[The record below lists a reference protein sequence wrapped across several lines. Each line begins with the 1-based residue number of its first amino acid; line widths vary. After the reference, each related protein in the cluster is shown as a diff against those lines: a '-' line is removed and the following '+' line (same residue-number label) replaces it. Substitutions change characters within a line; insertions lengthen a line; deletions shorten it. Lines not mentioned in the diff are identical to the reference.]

1 MSSQRPTRRTTK
13 ASSPSVR
20 RPSVA
25 RKPSMRQTKQK
36 ATRAKQQP
44 SARAVSSQPV
54 QRRSASARPRAAAHS
69 SKEPSN
75 SKSRFSRTARR
86 ENVRKKHPHH
96 TTAQDLGRQT
106 MAEGVWTKTSSKSSG
121 RQKNESSKRASH
133 ASRRSV
139 GSVIGG
145 GIKGLVGILLTF
157 LARHRIIQVLSALIL
172 IVAIVV
178 GADTVANYGKIY
190 GGVTIGEV
198 DVSGMTV
205 DEATKALEN
214 QYRDRVNNN
223 VTVFYADE
231 EALQNA
237 TEEDFS
243 ENLQEQI
250 SYEQSLETRRQW
262 TTTPAELGG
271 AFGSED
277 LARQAL
283 EIGRSDGGI
292 LKRLECLIT
301 GVHKDP
307 VMSFNDSAIDEL
319 AHSITS
325 SIGTFRENSTI
336 EIQDGVAHAIEG
348 HDGNEVTDEW
358 LVQKLNETIFAESDH
373 NDVIVELQYMPLQ
386 ITFEQAQETADIVN
400 NSTSLGV
407 RFTYEGQSWDASQS
421 DVAHVIATEVVEE
434 ADGSFT
440 LKPYFDEDKAKA
452 ALIPK
457 LPSAISTDDLQVSFH
472 KDDNGAITVTS
483 NATGKIPEIAQTV
496 ESMNES
502 FFVSDPRTELPSVE
516 IPSSDLPEQL
526 SFDDA
531 LSYGIITEIKSFT
544 TEYAEGV
551 EARNFNIHL
560 MADRL
565 SNSIIPANGGT
576 WSFLDTSGPI
586 TEDNGYQNAG
596 AIIAGEY
603 SDAIGGGVCQV
614 ATTVFNAVYE
624 AGYPVTQ
631 RRNHS
636 LYIASYPEG
645 RDAAIVDS
653 DPRIDLQWENDT
665 SSDILLVMS
674 YTDSSVTCTLY
685 GVDPGYQVST
695 EVGEWQEGDK
705 YSTSYVTD
713 DTLSPGDEVIE
724 QYGADGRSISV
735 VRTVSDADGKVL
747 HQETFSSNYS
757 AKDEIIARGPSE

>member
-1 MSSQRPTRRTTK
+1 MSSKGPTKRTLKTPAQSGK
-13 ASSPSVR
+13 

-25 RKPSMRQTKQK
+25 RKPTVRKINQK
-36 ATRAKQQP
+36 PTRKTQSATRAASTQSIKRRGASVRTNTEAAKSK
-44 SARAVSSQPV
+44 SASSQ
-54 QRRSASARPRAAAHS
+54 
-69 SKEPSN
+69 
-75 SKSRFSRTARR
+75 RFNRTTRT
-86 ENVRKKHPHH
+86 ENLRKKHAHH

-106 MAEGVWTKTSSKSSG
+106 MAEGVWTKPSPKSSG
-121 RQKNESSKRASH
+121 RQKSGSSSKRASH
-133 ASRRSV
+133 GPRLSV
-139 GSVIGG
+139 GSVIGNG
-145 GIKGLVGILLTF
+145 LKGLVGTLLTF
-157 LARHRIIQVLSALIL
+157 LARHRIVQVLSALIL

-198 DVSGMTV
+198 NVSGMTV
-205 DEATKALEN
+205 EQATQALEN

-237 TEEDFS
+237 TEEDYS

-250 SYEQSLETRRQW
+250 SYEESLATRRQW

-292 LKRLECLIT
+292 FKRIECLVT
-301 GVHKDP
+301 GVHKEP
-307 VMSFNDSAIDEL
+307 VLTFNDSEIDDL

-325 SIGTFRENSTI
+325 SLGTFRENSTI
-336 EIQDGVAHAIEG
+336 EIQDGIAHAIEG

-358 LVQKLNETIFAESDH
+358 LVQKLNETIFAESNH

-386 ITFEQAQETADIVN
+386 ITLEQAQETADIIN

-407 RFTYEGQSWDASQS
+407 HFTYEGQSWDASQA
-421 DVAHVIATEVVEE
+421 DVAHVVSTEVVQES
-434 ADGSFT
+434 DNTYT
-440 LKPYFDEDKAKA
+440 LKPYFDDDKAKS

-457 LPSAISTDDLQVSFH
+457 LPSAISTDDLHVSFT
-472 KDDNGAITVTS
+472 KDENGTITLTS
-483 NATGKIPEIAQTV
+483 NATGKIPEITQTV

-502 FFVSDPRTELPSVE
+502 FFVSTPRTEAPSVE
-516 IPSSDLPEQL
+516 ISSTDLPEQL
-526 SFDDA
+526 SVDDA
-531 LSYGIITEIKSFT
+531 LSYGIITEINSFT

-565 SNSIIPANGGT
+565 SNSIIPANGGS

-614 ATTVFNAVYE
+614 ATTVFNSVYE

-665 SSDILLVMS
+665 SSDILLRMS

-695 EVGEWQEGDK
+695 EVGEWQEGET
-705 YSTSYVTD
+705 YSTHYVTD

-724 QYGADGRSISV
+724 QYGADGRSITV
-735 VRTVSDADGKVL
+735 IRTVTNADGEVL
-747 HQETFSSNYS
+747 HQDTFSSNYA
-757 AKDEIIARGPSE
+757 AKDKIIARGPSE